1 MTRVVLRLQ
10 NGATM
15 KLTKPI
21 CGVVAILSLSAFG
34 CGGSDA
40 PAKDPSTVAIDNTS
54 TTTASTMTPPPNAQ
68 DSNMQ
73 PQAGDTAPAANPK
86 NASDVS
92 ASDPPTISD
101 GDIAAITNA
110 ANQGEVDQ
118 AKLALKKAKN
128 PKVKKFAQ
136 MMIDHHSKAI
146 DDQAKL
152 TTTAKITPSSNAMSQ
167 QIGTDGATAL
177 SSLQGDSGSDFDKAY
192 IDLQV
197 NEHQQVL
204 TTLDQKL
211 IPSAQNPDLKAALVA
226 FEPKVAEHL
235 KKAQALQAE
244 MSK

>member
-1 MTRVVLRLQ
+1 
-10 NGATM
+10 M
-15 KLTKPI
+15 KLKTPI
-21 CGVVAILSLSAFG
+21 CGLIAALSAFG

-92 ASDPPTISD
+92 ASQPTTISD

-118 AKLALKKAKN
+118 AKLALKKAKS

-136 MMIDHHSKAI
+136 LMIDHHSAAI
-146 DDQAKL
+146 SDQTKL
-152 TTTAKITPSSNAMSQ
+152 VTSAKITPSANMISQ
-167 QIGTDGATAL
+167 QIGTDGASAL
-177 SSLQGDSGSDFDKAY
+177 STLQSDNSGPDFDKAY

-197 NEHQQVL
+197 KEHQDVL
-204 TTLDQKL
+204 TTIDQKL
-211 IPSAQNPDLKAALVA
+211 IPNAQNPDLKAALVA

-244 MSK
+244 LAK